1 MPLHEKQATK
11 SKYISWSS
19 SKLKT
24 CALKD
29 IIKKVERQHT
39 QTWRKYLQTMYLIR
53 DLCLEYKKKSYN
65 STIKSKQP
73 NLSMVKGF

>member
-11 SKYISWSS
+11 SKYINWSS

-39 QTWRKYLQTMYLIR
+39 N
-53 DLCLEYKKKSYN
+53 LEKISAN
-65 STIKSKQP
+65 HVSD
-73 NLSMVKGF
+73 KGLVSRI